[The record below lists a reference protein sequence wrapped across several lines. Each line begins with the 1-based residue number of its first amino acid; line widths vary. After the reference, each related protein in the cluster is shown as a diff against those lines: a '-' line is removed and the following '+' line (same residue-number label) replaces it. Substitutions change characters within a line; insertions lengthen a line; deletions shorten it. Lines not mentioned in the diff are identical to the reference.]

1 MRALERGEKI
11 GVMGLAAAVILALLG
26 PNIELPVDW
35 SIYISVTILFGAIVA
50 LSWTQIRA
58 MRPHIQLEKETKS
71 MQITRTKASRGQQK
85 RYGKLAKYIF
95 KPLSEYGT
103 LLNVFRLA
111 SSNELE
117 LDASRFGQI
126 INSPYFPEAREHLNQ
141 DLPENL
147 IEPEQL
153 HNEIQRFNEDL
164 NQISAYNNTT

>member
-1 MRALERGEKI
+1 
-11 GVMGLAAAVILALLG
+11 MGLAAAVILALLG